1 MAQLLL
7 VEDDVLLGQAVKSAL
22 EQDGHAVALAHNA
35 AQAQKLWQ
43 AVRFDLCL
51 LDIRLPDGS
60 GLDLCAGFRQA
71 RDTPVIFLTANDAD
85 EDVVRGFQ
93 MGGDDYVTKPFAP
106 EVLRQR
112 VLAVLRRTGSGAQI
126 IRYQELEIDLERQ
139 TVRRQGETIHLTA
152 TEWKLLERLARSR
165 GRVLTRTMLLEQIWD
180 VEVSFIDENT
190 LSVHIRRLRQKLE
203 PDPKNPPLEDTVL
216 SRLQQQVERLASIW
230 AGLNRQAKRER
241 DEIQSLVSDLSHQ
254 LKTPVATLQIYGSLL
269 VQPEL
274 STEQR
279 QEYGSR
285 MQRALERLDFL
296 LDSMV
301 KLSRLESGSI
311 RLQLRITEVEELV
324 LNAALQ
330 VRRAAESKEI
340 NLSIQPP
347 SKPIA
352 VCCDPK
358 WTEEAIFNI
367 LDNAVKYTPQGGQ
380 VALTLES
387 YETYCRINI
396 SDTGCGI
403 PPEEIPKIFQ
413 RFYRG
418 QSVQA
423 VEGVGLGLPLARKVV
438 QEQGGWIKVSS
449 DHKGSTFSIF
459 LRRS

>member
-1 MAQLLL
+1 M
-7 VEDDVLLGQAVKSAL
+7 
-22 EQDGHAVALAHNA
+22 
-35 AQAQKLWQ
+35 
-43 AVRFDLCL
+43 
-51 LDIRLPDGS
+51 
-60 GLDLCAGFRQA
+60 
-71 RDTPVIFLTANDAD
+71 
-85 EDVVRGFQ
+85 
-93 MGGDDYVTKPFAP
+93 
-106 EVLRQR
+106 
-112 VLAVLRRTGSGAQI
+112 
-126 IRYQELEIDLERQ
+126 
-139 TVRRQGETIHLTA
+139 
-152 TEWKLLERLARSR
+152 
-165 GRVLTRTMLLEQIWD
+165 
-180 VEVSFIDENT
+180 
-190 LSVHIRRLRQKLE
+190 
-203 PDPKNPPLEDTVL
+203 
-216 SRLQQQVERLASIW
+216 
-230 AGLNRQAKRER
+230 
-241 DEIQSLVSDLSHQ
+241 VSDLSHQ

-311 RLQLRITEVEELV
+311 RLQPRITEVEELV

-438 QEQGGWIKVSS
+438 QEQRGWIKVSS